1 MVEAAEEFRAALR
14 LRSKFSLASNNL
26 AWILATEQEPVLRH
40 PEEAVTLAE
49 GAARETKREDPGVL
63 DTLAVA
69 YAAAGR
75 RKDALLTAREA
86 LAVAR
91 AEQRNDLVPLLD
103 ERVHS
108 YERAGR
114 ASAP

>member
-1 MVEAAEEFRAALR
+1 VR
-14 LRSKFSLASNNL
+14 LRPDWAIPSNNL
-26 AWILATEQEPVLRH
+26 AWILATEQDPALRR

-49 GAARETKREDPGVL
+49 GAARGTRREDPGIL

-75 RKDALLTAREA
+75 RADALAVAREA

-91 AEQRNDLVPLLD
+91 AQQRDDLIHLLD
-103 ERVHS
+103 GRVHS
-108 YERAGR
+108 YESEGN
-114 ASAP
+114 ASGP